1 MNLISDCEKNFL
13 LEAASQKIRLDGRQ
27 KDEYRKL
34 NIEFGLDW
42 GNCLV
47 TLGTTRVFAQVS
59 CEIYQPNQSRP
70 NEGVLQISAELAG
83 DNKLTDLTKINQILE
98 RFYKGSKCVDLE
110 ALCIIAEEKVWKI
123 KVDLSVLNM
132 DGNTL
137 GCCSIATLAALMHF
151 RYPDVVST
159 GEKVI
164 VYSSSERDPI
174 PLSLHHHP
182 VITSFAI
189 FEKYDFIILDPSFL
203 EDKVCDNKLSICFN
217 NHRELCGV
225 DIEGCACLS
234 QELLMKCSNQA
245 ATIAVVLVDKIK
257 SAIQIDIKK
266 RSSKS
271 IQGLEPSISEECG
284 IKLSLSDKF
293 NFVGPLTQENANEK
307 IEEIMEVDQSIVKVT
322 TNTAITKC
330 HNNLNQVNTTKKE
343 QDDKLIIIDPESTES
358 SSNDGTDSD
367 VQLISHYSLD
377 DRRTIIGNY
386 IVSDGDDSDD
396 SDNSDVVI
404 LD

>member
-1 MNLISDCEKNFL
+1 MNLNPVSDCEKLFI
-13 LEAASQKIRLDGRQ
+13 LEAASQKIRLDGR
-27 KDEYRKL
+27 KRDEYRPLK
-34 NIEFGLDW
+34 IEFGLDW

-47 TLGTTRVFAQVS
+47 TLGCTRVFAQVS
-59 CEIYQPNQSRP
+59 CEIYQPNNSRP

-83 DNKLTDLTKINQILE
+83 DDKLNDLTKINQVLE
-98 RFYKGSKCVDLE
+98 RFYKDSKCIDLE

-151 RYPDVVST
+151 RHPDVMST

-182 VITSFAI
+182 VIVNFAI

-217 NHRELCGV
+217 NHREMCGV
-225 DIEGCACLS
+225 DIEGCASLS
-234 QELLMKCSNQA
+234 QDLLMNCSNQA
-245 ATIAVVLVDKIK
+245 ASMAIKLVDKIK
-257 SAIQIDIKK
+257 SAIKIDIEN

-271 IQGLEPSISEECG
+271 VKGLEPAVSEDNG
-284 IKLSLSDKF
+284 LKLCLSDKF
-293 NFVGPLTQENANEK
+293 NFIGPSNRENK
-307 IEEIMEVDQSIVKVT
+307 IEETDEKMDADQEVVKITDGTAFT
-322 TNTAITKC
+322 TS
-330 HNNLNQVNTTKKE
+330 HNNLQQIKDVKQNKQN
-343 QDDKLIIIDPESTES
+343 DDLIVIDPESSES
-358 SSNDGTDSD
+358 SSSD
-367 VQLISHYSLD
+367 ESVEVVSHYKLD
-377 DRRTIIGNY
+377 DIRPVIGKYVVSDDENSDTGTII
-386 IVSDGDDSDD
+386 
-396 SDNSDVVI
+396 

>member
-1 MNLISDCEKNFL
+1 MNGNPLSDCEKTFI
-13 LEAASQKIRLDGRQ
+13 LEAASQKIRLDGRK
-27 KDEYRKL
+27 KDEYRPLK
-34 NIEFGLDW
+34 IAYGLDW

-47 TLGTTRVFAQVS
+47 TLGCTRVFAQVS
-59 CEIYQPNQSRP
+59 CEIYQPNNSRP

-83 DNKLTDLTKINQILE
+83 DNKINDLTKINQVLE
-98 RFYKGSKCVDLE
+98 RFYKDSKCIDLE

-159 GEKVI
+159 GEKVV

-182 VITSFAI
+182 VIASFAI
-189 FEKYDFIILDPSFL
+189 FEKYDFIILDPSLL

-217 NHRELCGV
+217 NHSEMCGV
-225 DIEGCACLS
+225 DIEGCASLS
-234 QELLMKCSNQA
+234 QNLLMNCSNQA
-245 ATIAVVLVDKIK
+245 ASVAIKLVDKIK
-257 SAIQIDIKK
+257 SAIQIDIKN

-271 IQGLEPSISEECG
+271 FKGLEPAVSEDNG
-284 IKLSLSDKF
+284 LKLCLSDKIH
-293 NFVGPLTQENANEK
+293 FVGPSNQENIK
-307 IEEIMEVDQSIVKVT
+307 EEIDEKMVVDQDDVIKIT
-322 TNTAITKC
+322 EGTAFTAS
-330 HNNLNQVNTTKKE
+330 HNNLHQISKKGDKN
-343 QDDKLIIIDPESTES
+343 DDLIVIDPESSES
-358 SSNDGTDSD
+358 SSSD
-367 VQLISHYSLD
+367 ESIEIINHYKLD
-377 DRRTIIGNY
+377 DIRPVIGKYVVSDDENSDTGTII
-386 IVSDGDDSDD
+386 
-396 SDNSDVVI
+396 